1 MYHRFHK
8 INRFYKFIPL
18 VWLMVSA
25 CSSPRSMMEPKGR
38 IVPSDS
44 ILQRAESIA
53 AQTIS
58 KDIFA
63 DTALRQLITTAL
75 QNNPDV
81 FIAVERI
88 NMSRAQFRVRKGA
101 LLPVIA
107 ADATASGQKY
117 GDYTMEGVGNYDTN
131 LSGNI
136 EDNQKIAQ
144 PFVPYY
150 FAGLRS
156 SWELDLW
163 GKLRALKK
171 SAAFRLLAS
180 EQGRRLVTTT
190 LVSEVATS
198 YYDLLALDAMKA
210 VAQKNIR
217 IQDSAL
223 AMTLIQKEAG
233 RTTELGVQ
241 QMQAQLLRTKS
252 LLATAEQRIVNTENR
267 INQLLGRLPQAV
279 PRAAKLPDPRNDEL
293 LSPPSVSVIL
303 AQRPDIMEAEWQL
316 KASGADLYAAKASL
330 LPGLTLSPFAGFS
343 SFNSNL
349 FFSTG
354 SLAYGVVGNLSAP
367 LLNRSNLK
375 GNIRRAQ
382 AEQMTALH
390 TYNKTVL
397 EACRELSSITN
408 DLEKLKRVRQYSR
421 EESEVLAGAVVT
433 SAELF
438 KVGYAS
444 YIEVLSAQRQAV
456 EAEINFIEA
465 TKSYLQGRVHLYR
478 ASGGGW

>member
-1 MYHRFHK
+1 MFHSIGNYHRF
-8 INRFYKFIPL
+8 YKVLPL
-18 VWLMVSA
+18 VLLALSSCSVS
-25 CSSPRSMMEPKGR
+25 RSIKEPEGR
-38 IVPSDS
+38 IVPHDS
-44 ILQRAESIA
+44 LSGNRSAVN
-53 AQTIS
+53 AQVIS
-58 KDIFA
+58 KEIFG
-63 DTALRQLITTAL
+63 DTTLRQLVTTAL

-81 FIAVERI
+81 FIAAERI
-88 NMSRAQFRVRKGA
+88 NMSRAQFRIRKGA

-107 ADATASGQKY
+107 ADASASGQKY

-136 EDNQKIAQ
+136 DEDQKVAQ

-163 GKLRALKK
+163 GKLRAMKK
-171 SAAFRLLAS
+171 SAAYRLLAS
-180 EQGRRLVTTT
+180 EQGKRLVTTS
-190 LVSEVATS
+190 LVSDVATH
-198 YYDLLALDAMKA
+198 YYELLALDAMKL
-210 VAQKNIR
+210 VAEKNIR

-267 INQLLGRLPQAV
+267 INQLLGRLPQPV
-279 PRAAKLPDPRNDEL
+279 PRASSLPDPAADESL
-293 LSPPSVSVIL
+293 AAPTVSQVLSR
-303 AQRPDIMEAEWQL
+303 RPDIAEAEWQL
-316 KASGADLYAAKASL
+316 KASGADLHAARAAL

-343 SFNSNL
+343 SFNSSL
-349 FFSTG
+349 FLSPG
-354 SLAYGVVGNLSAP
+354 SMAYGILGNLSAP
-367 LLNRSNLK
+367 LLNRSGLK
-375 GNIRRAQ
+375 GGIRRAE
-382 AEQMTALH
+382 AEQKTALY
-390 TYNKTVL
+390 TYNKSVL
-397 EACRELSSITN
+397 EAFREIASITS

-421 EESEVLAGAVVT
+421 EESEVLSNAVST
-433 SAELF
+433 SGELF

-444 YIEVLSAQRQAV
+444 YLEVLSAQKQAV

-465 TKSYLQGRVHLYR
+465 TKSYLQGRIHLYR